1 MALVGTWREQGRGR
15 RGCRTRGGRAQ
26 NARASCAAG
35 AGVVREPRHFCL
47 FLFRLFS
54 CWLAVARCGVVACV
68 SACCSMRAR
77 VPACVHAAA
86 CLLVH
91 VHPSPCDHHTHNHW
105 TQQSKVRGQRQQ
117 RAGGD
122 TRRPVHARLHTSDG
136 RCPSR
141 VYALFSTPYSLHPF
155 PPSPTLDPPPQN
167 ALSHPRPS
175 PAPETLSVSSVCART
190 RSHSLTHSL
199 VHTHTHTHIHTHTHT
214 HSKCMG
220 ATTCGG
226 TAVER
231 RSRQHRQR
239 QTRTRKRTR
248 RPHATQQTLQFLRT
262 SGTSQPRWLQRQGAG
277 LAVHSGKRGE
287 LVEHSTLLRH
297 ARLPLPAACWYV
309 LAQAD
314 ALTWCGPA
322 GRASAV
328 SLLVQKPPAC
338 TRLPARQHAC
348 TKHAQMPHSAARTH
362 APLSVYVPPC
372 TCMRVRLLTLCP
384 APTDPVGQI
393 WPRGT
398 GSVGDSVGEG

>member
-35 AGVVREPRHFCL
+35 AGVVRQPRHFCL

-68 SACCSMRAR
+68 SACCSMRVR

-214 HSKCMG
+214 QQMHGSDDMWGYGSGEEESAASAAADKDEEEDEETSRDTADPPVPAHLRYISAPMAPETGRG
-220 ATTCGG
+220 ACC
-226 TAVER
+226 A
-231 RSRQHRQR
+231 QR
-239 QTRTRKRTR
+239 QARRTGGAQHALAP
-248 RPHATQQTLQFLRT
+248 RPLATAGRMLVRT
-262 SGTSQPRWLQRQGAG
+262 STGGR
-277 LAVHSGKRGE
+277 
-287 LVEHSTLLRH
+287 
-297 ARLPLPAACWYV
+297 
-309 LAQAD
+309 AQAD
-314 ALTWCGPA
+314 AHRRTRTG
-322 GRASAV
+322 GRAHMVRPCRARLGRV
-328 SLLVQKPPAC
+328 STCAEATCMHSLAR
-338 TRLPARQHAC
+338 TPARLH
-348 TKHAQMPHSAARTH
+348 
-362 APLSVYVPPC
+362 
-372 TCMRVRLLTLCP
+372 
-384 APTDPVGQI
+384 
-393 WPRGT
+393 
-398 GSVGDSVGEG
+398 